1 MELGLKGKVAMVSGG
16 SRGIGF
22 AIARELAA
30 EGVNLA
36 LGARSGPDLETA
48 AEEISRET
56 VVQVLPVAADLSTLS
71 GVRTFVAVTMER
83 FDRVDILINSA
94 GAIRGGSLLT
104 KPDSDWQEDW
114 DLKLFGYIRMMRE
127 VFPIMRE
134 AGGGRIVN
142 IIGSAGRRPDPS
154 YIAGGGAN
162 AALMNITKAL
172 AVEGG
177 SHNILVNG
185 INPGP
190 TRTARWDVMNQGLA
204 SEWGKTVPEVEEIRV
219 RDNPLG
225 RPCEP
230 EEVAAVAVFL
240 ASDRASYV
248 NGVVIDLDGGA
259 TRCI

>member
-48 AEEISRET
+48 AEEINRET
-56 VVQVLPVAADLSTLS
+56 VVQVLPVAVDLSTLS

-240 ASDRASYV
+240 VSDRASYV